1 MLHARAAQLREI
13 LVKTQNMY
21 LVPSSWKHPLTKAP
35 RLIGATDAVLL
46 ICLAIFFCFWHLKS
60 GEEFYT
66 LTAVHCHGRICFA
79 LRIFGDKHSGK
90 KPRVLLVLIVLRL
103 HIG

>member
-46 ICLAIFFCFWHLKS
+46 ICLAIFFVFGTLSLEKSSIHLQLYTATVGFASRSEFSGINVAGKS
-60 GEEFYT
+60 
-66 LTAVHCHGRICFA
+66 
-79 LRIFGDKHSGK
+79 
-90 KPRVLLVLIVLRL
+90 RVSCLS
-103 HIG
+103 